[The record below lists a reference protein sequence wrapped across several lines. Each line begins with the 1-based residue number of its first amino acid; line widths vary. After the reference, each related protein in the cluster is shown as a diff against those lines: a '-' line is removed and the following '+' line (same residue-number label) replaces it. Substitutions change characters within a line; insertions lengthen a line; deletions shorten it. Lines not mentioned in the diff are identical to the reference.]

1 MKKVRWTKAVT
12 TKLVKDVFEH
22 FFPDQID
29 TKSDTKTPKKKRCGV
44 CEACQS
50 PDCGECNHC
59 KDMLKFGG
67 TGRSKQACKKRR
79 LLFFF

>member
-1 MKKVRWTKAVT
+1 MWTKAVT

-22 FFPDQID
+22 FFVDQID
-29 TKSDTKTPKKKRCGV
+29 KKDADKGPKKKRCGI

-50 PDCGECNHC
+50 PDCGECNYC

-67 TGRSKQACKKRR
+67 SGKSKQACKNRR
-79 LLFFF
+79 